1 MGKCKIIELTQKLFF
16 RTPIKERRSYHEAG
30 IKITRKDT
38 REHLEQLKLACE
50 LAKLIRHFFPGLV
63 PLLKKLPD
71 PRNQSYTT
79 YPGAVLLMTRIL
91 SSIFYISSMRKTSEE
106 FNSDTVIENVWSLC
120 GEEPAVDELPYWETI
135 NRYLKRMDP
144 CGLQEAIN
152 SLCRRL
158 LRSRA
163 FEDMRIR
170 GSTGRSSS
178 TGRSCT
184 ARGGSWMERACTA
197 STRKGRRAS
206 TGKAIIMSWKRSWC
220 CIQRSS

>member
-1 MGKCKIIELTQKLFF
+1 MLKKNYKKTSHFMGKCEIIELTKKLFF

-63 PLLKKLPD
+63 PVLKKLPD

-79 YPGAVLLMTRIL
+79 YPGVVLLMPRIPF
-91 SSIFYISSMRKTSEE
+91 SIFYIGSMRKTSEE

-120 GEEPAVDELPYWETI
+120 GEEPALDELPYWETI

-152 SLCRRL
+152 SLCRR
-158 LRSRA
+158 
-163 FEDMRIR
+163 
-170 GSTGRSSS
+170 GRYWQVIIDG
-178 TGRSCT
+178 TQLY
-184 ARGGSWMERACTA
+184 
-197 STRKGRRAS
+197 STRGELDEKSLYRIHKKGMEDEYRENS
-206 TGKAIIMSWKRSWC
+206 
-220 CIQRSS
+220 

>member
-1 MGKCKIIELTQKLFF
+1 M
-16 RTPIKERRSYHEAG
+16 
-30 IKITRKDT
+30 RKDT
-38 REHLEQLKLACE
+38 REHLEQLELACE

-120 GEEPAVDELPYWETI
+120 GEEPAVDELPYWEAI
-135 NRYLKRMDP
+135 DHYLKRMDP

-152 SLCRRL
+152 SCAADCCAAVP
-158 LRSRA
+158 LRTCASG
-163 FEDMRIR
+163 

-184 ARGGSWMERACTA
+184 ARGGSWMEIACTA
-197 STRKGRRAS
+197 STRKGRRTS
-206 TGKAIIMSWKRSWC
+206 TRKAIIMSWKRSWC
-220 CIQRSS
+220 CFKRSS